1 MGNGRRKEKETLLRE
16 LNSNNTTGKTVIIYS
31 RLIADNNLPKIAFL
45 AESFNLV

>member
-1 MGNGRRKEKETLLRE
+1 MGEGNRNPRKHNQKQLETE
-16 LNSNNTTGKTVIIYS
+16 FAGIIYS